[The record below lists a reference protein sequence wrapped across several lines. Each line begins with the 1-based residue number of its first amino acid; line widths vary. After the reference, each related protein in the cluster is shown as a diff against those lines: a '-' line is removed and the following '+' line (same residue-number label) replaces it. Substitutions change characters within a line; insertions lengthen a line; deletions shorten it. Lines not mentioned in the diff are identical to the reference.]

1 MAENGLIETD
11 LLAQTDAVAVGPDM
25 SDPVL
30 CSQLLESIVI
40 SVTYAMVVAVVKAVL
55 TVSSSGLFHFS
66 HFDSPVRTD
75 PVTAKHTANSSIR

>member
-1 MAENGLIETD
+1 
-11 LLAQTDAVAVGPDM
+11 M
-25 SDPVL
+25 SSHVL
-30 CSQLLESIVI
+30 HGQLLESMVLA
-40 SVTYAMVVAVVKAVL
+40 YAMVVAVVMAVL